1 MLRLQ
6 FCHLLRVGLFIGLAS
21 LKNGHTFIK
30 LICHVLLVFVCGV
43 LLLHFPEEQ
52 CFIVSTN
59 FAISQA
65 NQ

>member
-6 FCHLLRVGLFIGLAS
+6 FSHLLQVGLFSDLAS
-21 LKNGHTFIK
+21 LKNGHTFFK

-43 LLLHFPEEQ
+43 LLLHFPQEQ
-52 CFIVSTN
+52 CFVVSTN

-65 NQ
+65 HQ